1 MKVIQMF
8 KSGDMKIRHKVVL
21 LVWLFMAVA
30 ISSAARQRPD
40 KIKPGKFIVIDA
52 HMADRMMLLPK
63 VALTG
68 ITDQQ
73 TISTGTG
80 LQVYNTA
87 TVSGEAG
94 VSPGYYLWVSTQW
107 VRLPYQPENLNL
119 KSATGEDQISHG
131 NDSLVGFTGRNEGNT
146 AYGVDALRHSAIG
159 SPNTAL
165 GYSALSDIATG
176 SQNTAIGYY
185 ALRTTA
191 TGSQNVG
198 VGQGVLFSNT
208 AGSCNTAIGLNVLFG
223 NTTGTNNTALGHAVL
238 TANSTG
244 INNTALGQAAL
255 QNATGSNNT
264 AVGQQADVTKT
275 AGNNCTTIGYDA
287 ATGDNS
293 DCVQVGNKEIVS
305 IGGQVAWSTRSDR
318 RIKKFV
324 NENVPGL
331 DFIVKLKPVNY
342 RFNLAVQDSIMGT
355 KADTSATG
363 AASREK
369 AEAVIH
375 TGFVAQDVEETL
387 KTLDYSFDAVVKPQ
401 NPTDLYSLSYELFT
415 IPLVK
420 AVQEQQKT
428 LKKQQ
433 TDIEMLQRL
442 IQYQQQQIEELKRA
456 MQALLKKN

>member
-1 MKVIQMF
+1 MNVIRMY
-8 KSGDMKIRHKVVL
+8 KSGDMNNRHKVFFVVL
-21 LVWLFMAVA
+21 FLAVA
-30 ISSAARQRPD
+30 ISSPARQRPD
-40 KIKPGKFIVIDA
+40 KTKPGKFIVIDA
-52 HMADRMMLLPK
+52 NMADRMMLLPK
-63 VALTG
+63 IALTG

-94 VSPGYYLWVSTQW
+94 VSPGYYLWAGTQW

-119 KSATGEDQISHG
+119 KSATVEGQFLLG
-131 NDSLVGFTGRNEGNT
+131 NDSLAGVSGQSEGNT
-146 AYGVDALRHSAIG
+146 AYGVNALRHSATG
-159 SPNTAL
+159 SPNTAV

-198 VGQGVLFSNT
+198 VGQGVLFNNT
-208 AGSCNTAIGLNVLFG
+208 AGSNNTAIGLNVLFG
-223 NTTGTNNTALGHAVL
+223 NTTGANNTALGHTVL

-275 AGNNCTTIGYDA
+275 VGNNCTTIGYGA

-293 DCVQVGNKEIVS
+293 DCVQVGNKEVVS
-305 IGGQVAWSTRSDR
+305 VGGQVAWSARSDR
-318 RIKKFV
+318 RIKKLV
-324 NENVPGL
+324 NEHVPGL
-331 DFIVKLKPVNY
+331 DFIVKLKPGNY
-342 RFNLAVQDSIMGT
+342 RFNLAAQDSIMGA
-355 KADTSATG
+355 KADTSAIG
-363 AASREK
+363 AASRAK

-387 KTLDYSFDAVVKPQ
+387 KALGYTFDAVVKPQ

-420 AVQEQQKT
+420 AVQEQQKV

-433 TDIEMLQRL
+433 VDVEMLQRL